1 MVVGAL
7 SSFFAVPVHIVPAK
21 FTDNM
26 FKLTTFSLE
35 TESHVKIR
43 TALINVSVRTV
54 LSSLTFLFHEIWTYL
69 EVVTEI
75 TLVSVTALTQTLELV
90 TWFDF
95 AFVVR
100 VRAVIR
106 ESALAVDELFTDSVG
121 GEFVMIGWSWCGFII
136 GCVISG
142 IIVARVGLYVVLG
155 IHFNLI

>member
-1 MVVGAL
+1 MVVGAF

-142 IIVARVGLYVVLG
+142 IIVARVGLY
-155 IHFNLI
+155 